1 MTIPFTTPEPSE
13 APLKKSVSSTRLS
26 AWLNTRLRQL
36 AVGQRIQDERALRS
50 EFLVE

>member
-1 MTIPFTTPEPSE
+1 MTIPFGPPEPSDGL
-13 APLKKSVSSTRLS
+13 LKKSVSSTRLR

-36 AVGQRIQDERALRS
+36 AVGQRIQDARALQR